1 MVMAH
6 KLQRINIRNKRAYFE
21 YEILEKF
28 VAGIQLV
35 GTEIKSIRGGRA
47 TLGEAYCR
55 FTDLQ
60 LFIVNMNISEYDF
73 GNINNHE
80 ARRDRKL
87 LLNKKELE
95 KLQKKTKE
103 SGLTIIPLKMFL
115 TGRGLAKLEIG
126 LAKGKKTYDKRE
138 TLKAKDAKRDMDRA
152 MKS

>member
-1 MVMAH
+1 MAH
-6 KLQRINIRNKRAYFE
+6 KQQNINIKNKRAYFE

-35 GTEIKSIRGGRA
+35 GTEIKSVRSGKA
-47 TLGEAYCR
+47 SLGEAYCR
-55 FTDLQ
+55 FTRQ
-60 LFIVNMNISEYDF
+60 ELFVVNMNISEYDF

-103 SGLTIIPLKMFL
+103 SGLTIIPLKMFMNDH
-115 TGRGLAKLEIG
+115 GLAKLEIA
-126 LAKGKKTYDKRE
+126 LAKGKKTHDKRE
-138 TLKAKDAKRDMDRA
+138 NLKEKDAKRDMDRA
-152 MKS
+152 MKI